1 MFSFHILFVL
11 LLNKIGFLS
20 FLPWTSLTKILREI
34 DALWSIKVWETG
46 SFLVC
51 IDRPLMQ
58 MKEKRLRFQLTCT
71 WTRSKMVNETE
82 SLQVRIEEKHR
93 AGHWLSCPF
102 HAKSDIWYTCWYRYI
117 TAIEISLTSGFSLI
131 IIMVHSSS
139 SLHLHCPPCSLTTVS
154 LFVIFYWKLCI
165 IHFQSLFTLWKFQL
179 DSIFRLGKVSFFQN
193 WWILKN
199 K

>member
-1 MFSFHILFVL
+1 MVHQGVGDWHFPGVYWSTF
-11 LLNKIGFLS
+11 
-20 FLPWTSLTKILREI
+20 
-34 DALWSIKVWETG
+34 DADE
-46 SFLVC
+46 
-51 IDRPLMQ
+51 R
-58 MKEKRLRFQLTCT
+58 KRLRFQLTCT
-71 WTRSKMVNETE
+71 WTHSKMVNETE

-139 SLHLHCPPCSLTTVS
+139 SLHQHCLPCSLTTVS

>member
-1 MFSFHILFVL
+1 MVHQGVGDWQFSGVYWSTF
-11 LLNKIGFLS
+11 
-20 FLPWTSLTKILREI
+20 
-34 DALWSIKVWETG
+34 DADE
-46 SFLVC
+46 
-51 IDRPLMQ
+51 R
-58 MKEKRLRFQLTCT
+58 KRLRFQLTCT
-71 WTRSKMVNETE
+71 WTCSKMVNETE

-131 IIMVHSSS
+131 IIMVHSSR

-165 IHFQSLFTLWKFQL
+165 IHFQSLKIRSENFSLIPFSALEKFPFSRTGGYWKTNKGVIDITLW
-179 DSIFRLGKVSFFQN
+179 GH
-193 WWILKN
+193 
-199 K
+199 

>member
-1 MFSFHILFVL
+1 MVHQGVRDWQFSGVYWSTF
-11 LLNKIGFLS
+11 
-20 FLPWTSLTKILREI
+20 
-34 DALWSIKVWETG
+34 DADE
-46 SFLVC
+46 
-51 IDRPLMQ
+51 R
-58 MKEKRLRFQLTCT
+58 KRLRFQLTCT
-71 WTRSKMVNETE
+71 WTCSKMVNETE

-139 SLHLHCPPCSLTTVS
+139 SLHPHCLPCSLTTVS

>member
-1 MFSFHILFVL
+1 MVHQGVGDWQFSGVYWSTF
-11 LLNKIGFLS
+11 
-20 FLPWTSLTKILREI
+20 
-34 DALWSIKVWETG
+34 DADE
-46 SFLVC
+46 
-51 IDRPLMQ
+51 R
-58 MKEKRLRFQLTCT
+58 KRLRFQLTCT

-139 SLHLHCPPCSLTTVS
+139 SLHPHCLPCSLTTVS

-165 IHFQSLFTLWKFQL
+165 IHVSVTVYALKISAWFHFPPWKSFLFPELVDTEKQIKELL
-179 DSIFRLGKVSFFQN
+179 ISHYGAING
-193 WWILKN
+193 
-199 K
+199 

>member
-1 MFSFHILFVL
+1 MVHQGVGDWQFSGVYWSTF
-11 LLNKIGFLS
+11 
-20 FLPWTSLTKILREI
+20 
-34 DALWSIKVWETG
+34 DADEW
-46 SFLVC
+46 
-51 IDRPLMQ
+51 
-58 MKEKRLRFQLTCT
+58 KRLRFQLTCT
-71 WTRSKMVNETE
+71 WTCSKMVNETE

-165 IHFQSLFTLWKFQL
+165 IHFPVTVYALKISAWFHFPPWKSFLFPELVDTEKQIKELL
-179 DSIFRLGKVSFFQN
+179 ISHYGAING
-193 WWILKN
+193 
-199 K
+199 

>member
-1 MFSFHILFVL
+1 MVHQGVGDWQFSGVYWSTF
-11 LLNKIGFLS
+11 
-20 FLPWTSLTKILREI
+20 
-34 DALWSIKVWETG
+34 DADE
-46 SFLVC
+46 
-51 IDRPLMQ
+51 R
-58 MKEKRLRFQLTCT
+58 KRLRFQLTCT
-71 WTRSKMVNETE
+71 WTCSKMVNETE

-193 WWILKN
+193 WWIFCLRKCWN
-199 K
+199 FISLQQMNQRYFNLH

>member
-1 MFSFHILFVL
+1 MVHQGVGDWQFSGVYWSTFDADER
-11 LLNKIGFLS
+11 KI
-20 FLPWTSLTKILREI
+20 
-34 DALWSIKVWETG
+34 
-46 SFLVC
+46 
-51 IDRPLMQ
+51 
-58 MKEKRLRFQLTCT
+58 LRFQLTCT
-71 WTRSKMVNETE
+71 WTCSKMVNETE

-117 TAIEISLTSGFSLI
+117 TAIEIPLTSGFFFI

-139 SLHLHCPPCSLTTVS
+139 SLHPHCLPCSLTTVHFLS
-154 LFVIFYWKLCI
+154 FSIGNCVYI